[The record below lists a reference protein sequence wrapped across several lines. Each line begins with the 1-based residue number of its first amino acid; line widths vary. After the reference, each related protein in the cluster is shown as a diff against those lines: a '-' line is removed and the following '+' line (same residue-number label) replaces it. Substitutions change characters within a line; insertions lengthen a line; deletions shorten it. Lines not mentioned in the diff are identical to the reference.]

1 MTTDD
6 SLWDQIMDWVR
17 SQNNSTGG
25 STISER
31 NGQEGAYSAQSAANS
46 AGSAASSANQ
56 QAMNS
61 SYGSQATSS
70 PYKEQGTSEDVWN
83 SINKKKESDSDY
95 QTFGDNVSE
104 WWGNK

>member
-17 SQNNSTGG
+17 SQNNSTGYN
-25 STISER
+25 SIAQRT
-31 NGQEGAYSAQSAANS
+31 GQDNAYAAQSAANS

-61 SYGSQATSS
+61 AYGSQATST
-70 PYKEQGTSEDVWN
+70 PYKSQGTSQDVWN
-83 SINKKKESDSDY
+83 SINQKKESDPDY
-95 QTFGDNVSE
+95 KTFGDNVSE
-104 WWGNK
+104 WWSSK